1 MERITIIE
9 ILSVLLIFY
18 IRILLHNGLEGL
30 LLVNNNEEFQNV
42 KYTDV
47 I

>member
-1 MERITIIE
+1 MERINIIE

-18 IRILLHNGLEGL
+18 ICILLHNGLKGL
-30 LLVNNNEEFQNV
+30 LLVSNNEEFQNV